1 MIYLATSLF
10 TAAEQA
16 FGASLTTQIEALGY
30 DVYYPWR
37 DAGEQALVAAW
48 GKDWPR
54 VNAEIARRNLRA
66 VDACSI
72 LVAIVEGA
80 DVDSGVAMEVGYA
93 CALGK
98 SVKLLRTDFRTQGAR
113 VGAFNLMLGIAADA
127 ICESVDELLAALRD
141 QRAPAATAT
150 TAAAV
155 AAFYDRVAGE
165 YGDAEAHPTTNA
177 FQRAEEAVT
186 AELLAGRRFR
196 AALDLGCGDGSFL
209 ESVTA
214 DAKTGVDTS
223 VEMIRRHHRRLPEAA
238 FVLADCQRPL
248 PLPPAGFDIV
258 HCAFVLDHLTDVD
271 GCLREVRRL
280 LAPDGIAL
288 LAVCSPEQQLG
299 GGDDEDV
306 LRYRT
311 AAGNVL
317 AVHRSF
323 RQLAGLG
330 ERLASTFRVEEART
344 VPIGRDELT
353 LDYYVL
359 RPSEARTS

>member
-30 DVYYPWR
+30 EVYYPWR

-48 GKDWPR
+48 GEDWPR

-66 VDACSI
+66 VEACTI

-113 VGAFNLMLGIAADA
+113 IGAFNLMLGIAADA
-127 ICESVDELLAALRD
+127 ICESVEELLAALRE
-141 QRAPAATAT
+141 QLPPAGVPSTAAT
-150 TAAAV
+150 V
-155 AAFYDRVAGE
+155 AAFYDRVAAE
-165 YGDAEAHPTTNA
+165 YGDAEAHPTTHA
-177 FQRAEEAVT
+177 FQSAEEAVT

-209 ESVTA
+209 ARVAA
-214 DAKTGVDTS
+214 DAKTGVDAS
-223 VEMIRRHHRRLPEAA
+223 VEMIRRHHRRLPEAT
-238 FVLADCQRPL
+238 FLLADCQRPL
-248 PLPPAGFDIV
+248 PLPPGGFDIV

-288 LAVCSPEQQLG
+288 LAVCSPAQQLG
-299 GGDDEDV
+299 RGDDEDV

-323 RQLAGLG
+323 RQLAALG
-330 ERLASTFRVEEART
+330 ERLASTFQVEETRT

-359 RPSEARTS
+359 RPSAARIP